1 MEWSDEAAAAV
12 ARVPF
17 FVRKRVRKKVEEE
30 ARQQGCDRV
39 VMAHVKSAQ
48 ARYMGNME
56 AELKGYQVES
66 CFGPSGCPNRLGEDD
81 RLAARIEE
89 YLASLDLKAFL
100 KERVAGPLK
109 MHHEFRVSIS
119 DCPNGCSRP
128 QIVDVGFLGACQPG
142 LTEEP
147 CSRCNA
153 CVESCRE
160 DAIFLAD
167 GCCPVID
174 FDKCLG
180 CGHCLRVCPT
190 GTLAEAVRGY
200 RIQVGGK
207 LGRHPQLGREL
218 PGIFP
223 ADQALAVLKRCLD
236 LYLAH
241 FQGKGR
247 FGDIVNRV
255 GCDGL
260 LKSQPAGA
268 KPA

>member
-30 ARQQGCDRV
+30 ARRQGSRQV
-39 VMAHVKSAQ
+39 AMHHVESAQ

-56 AELKGYQVES
+56 AEMKGYQVET
-66 CFGPSGCPNRLGEDD
+66 CFGPSGCPNRLGDD
-81 RLAARIEE
+81 ERLAARIED

-100 KERVAGPLK
+100 RERVNGPLK

-128 QIVDVGFLGACQPG
+128 QIVDIGLLGACQPG
-142 LTEEP
+142 LTAME
-147 CSRCNA
+147 CSHCNG

-160 DAIFLAD
+160 AAIELID

-174 FDKCLG
+174 FNRCLA
-180 CGHCLRVCPT
+180 CGHCLRACPT
-190 GTLAEAVRGY
+190 GTLAEAAQGY
-200 RIQVGGK
+200 RILVGGK

-218 PGIFP
+218 PGIFS
-223 ADQALAVLKRCLD
+223 ADQALTVIERCLA
-236 LYLAH
+236 LFREH
-241 FQGKGR
+241 FDGHGR

-255 GCDGL
+255 GVAGL
-260 LKSQPAGA
+260 AAPEAPA
-268 KPA
+268 